1 LGVDVLGSSPQGKL
15 AQRDQVALAKEPIY
29 RACALLRHVNLP
41 LAQAPDQLIRRAI
54 DQFDVISLLEDAV
67 RNGFERAY
75 PGDLANDI
83 TQAFE
88 MLDIDRGVDA
98 DAGGKKLLDVLP
110 SLRVPRSRSVR
121 MRNRQ
126 SGGCPAVATML
137 HPDRA
142 LAARLPFAPVH
153 VRVCVRVLPRAP
165 PSLNA
170 HASQPRR

>member
-110 SLRVPRSRSVR
+110 SLRVPRSRPVR
-121 MRNRQ
+121 MRKFVNQEDVRPSRQ
-126 SGGCPAVATML
+126 CCIQIELLRRG
-137 HPDRA
+137 
-142 LAARLPFAPVH
+142 
-153 VRVCVRVLPRAP
+153 
-165 PSLNA
+165 SLLR
-170 HASQPRR
+170 QFT